1 MPPMAA
7 SAAKAERLKQEAN
20 FCTKT
25 TCMSRK
31 PPDKVTSGTLIKRHS
46 STLPAGEVSS
56 NAAPPE
62 LQMAWAHKTPAP

>member
-25 TCMSRK
+25 KYIDRK

-46 STLPAGEVSS
+46 STLPAGNGSS
-56 NAAPPE
+56 TKCPE
-62 LQMAWAHKTPAP
+62 LQMAWTQKAPAP